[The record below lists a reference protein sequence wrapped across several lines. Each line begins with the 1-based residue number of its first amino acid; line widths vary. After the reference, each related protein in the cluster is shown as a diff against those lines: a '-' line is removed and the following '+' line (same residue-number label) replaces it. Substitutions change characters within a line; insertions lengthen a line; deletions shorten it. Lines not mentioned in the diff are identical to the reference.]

1 MTTNGRNLLLLLMGD
16 EPPPR
21 LRDAVGR
28 RTPPPARVH
37 LVAPALVSPLDWLA
51 SAEDDAYRQAEV
63 RALDAEWTL
72 ADQTE
77 VEAEAGDVDPVQA
90 VEDALRAF
98 PADEILLAG
107 EEADPDLEAALGR
120 FGIPITRLDPAPFAR
135 RSSGY
140 RALRELAGGH
150 RSATPF
156 VLFVGV
162 NTAFLLLGVL
172 LSLLALLV
180 LWLSGNL

>member
-1 MTTNGRNLLLLLMGD
+1 MTMNGRNLLLLLVGD
-16 EPPPR
+16 ASPR
-21 LRDAVGR
+21 QLRDAVAAR
-28 RTPPPARVH
+28 ALPPTRVH
-37 LVAPALVSPLDWLA
+37 VVAPTLVGPLDWLA
-51 SAEDDAYRQAEV
+51 SAEDDAHRQAEV

-72 ADQTE
+72 ADQAE
-77 VEAEAGDVDPVQA
+77 VGGEAGDVDPVQA

-107 EEADPDLEAALGR
+107 EAADPDLEAALAR
-120 FGIPITRLDPAPFAR
+120 FGVPITRLDPASLAR
-135 RSSGY
+135 RSCAY

-172 LSLLALLV
+172 LSLLVLLI
-180 LWLSGNL
+180 LWLSGSL